1 MCPNTKNPDVARE
14 FNELVQATSEAAAYH
29 IWSLNNG
36 NAIDKAPNGA
46 ESKLFQTLLEH
57 YNGDRVKAIQAK
69 AKVYGS
75 SFIKWFGDWT
85 GNATYEV
92 YQGRTSEIDD
102 RRYNYW
108 SRYENDAKS
117 YGPNVR
123 KVRIDPSG
131 FLFKREQRWRT
142 NLNGERVFDWS
153 WSEEYEKVMAEF
165 KEKTGHDHF
174 DILDNSKEGLKKQN
188 EFFEFLESKGYKGY
202 AEFNELELTEEHDN
216 PYTVTFG
223 DNGIIDSEVSKVVD
237 ENGEPLVVWHGGAIG
252 IRIFRHSTNE
262 NSTTGTGHYID
273 PKTQEKIP
281 TDSERTI
288 FFSSNRFV
296 GTSYASLYGIQ
307 YFMHLQVL
315 AKDILWNSNADG
327 IHFSHSEFKRGIDD
341 MYEFLDQASEF
352 NPRFLSLKEYI
363 KKLKSENRRLTN
375 KREIEEIKKMVKEL
389 YNKLDD
395 YTARWLMN
403 KSEWEYVYNRAIRL
417 IDEYNNPDGIK
428 RLINGEIPETIKK
441 EWELYKKIEQQREK
455 EGKSKIVNYE
465 ELHVTLG
472 EDRFYIV
479 YDGNSLRLWTPDYSD
494 PKISEMTEEQLSQFL
509 TRAKYSAQAGIED
522 LNNNDYYR
530 AIKDKSQEY
539 PVYLNIK
546 NPLAHDYEGTHQ
558 GQGYKESQKYPF
570 GYIAARQVNKAIKD
584 GNDGVVYQNLYDPYL
599 ADNYGVF
606 NPNQIKSID
615 NQGPTPWEGTYSR
628 ENNDIYHSINAEQ
641 WYYDLVNLA
650 EELVIKRRSIS
661 LKNFNNI
668 HGTNFQY
675 SSKNRDSLRRNK
687 KPTVRGVNISN
698 VNDKVVDSNIVNKQ
712 ILLQYLTQKFGL
724 QYKIVDD
731 GVYSHGI
738 SADPASN
745 CCIRGNIVYIKESAA
760 AKVTQEQFIE
770 EFLHP
775 LVHNVYQTNKEL
787 SQKLLNEAKKDF
799 PDLVRQITGLYKEYG
814 ENIINEE
821 IIAQV
826 LSKYLSQEISK
837 SGFNNRNLINYIK
850 NFFQEIFDNFKDL
863 FGEID
868 IDYISNTKMFTLNG
882 RNIKDVLNYKEF
894 AELINSKQIVFDDRL
909 GLSDIRHHLN
919 VQNVSDVVAPP
930 LKQQLEWKKADLQG
944 EIRKLQD
951 KINTLER
958 NFIRKIPGKNMVL
971 STPYGDLASTYG
983 FIDNNARSIFGS
995 VSARFKM
1002 NKNNVESSLLFP
1014 SKWMFT
1020 PDNNYTRL
1028 KNSLRSNQ
1036 PQIAYNLLEYLKLQG
1051 FNRVYNDWQ
1060 LEHKVLDTQIPDV
1073 DLGVMGLGMFLE
1085 MSEKHASDELI
1096 EEFDQLYGKNAGQML
1111 SVEKRPDPNDEKATQ
1126 FRVSANIDELQSK
1139 IKQNNPEVRVSNDY
1153 INLIKSTQDTS
1164 HERSEEDKQMARSE
1178 IEKLVEQ
1185 QREYAK
1191 QIAEIEEQ
1199 IREEQNKEFKEWQE
1213 YLKTLGEGLEESCAL
1228 PF

>member
-1 MCPNTKNPDVARE
+1 MIICPNTKNPDVARE

-92 YQGRTSEIDD
+92 YQGRISEIDD

-108 SRYENDAKS
+108 SRYENDARW

-131 FLFKREQRWRT
+131 FLFKREQRWVEF
-142 NLNGERVFDWS
+142 NGEREFGWG

-202 AEFNELELTEEHDN
+202 AEINELELTEEHDN

-223 DNGIIDSEVSKVVD
+223 DNGIIDPEVSKVVD
-237 ENGEPLVVWHGGAIG
+237 ENGEPLVVWHGGAKD

-262 NSTTGTGHYID
+262 NTTTGTGHYID

-307 YFMHLQVL
+307 YFMHLQAL

-363 KKLKSENRRLTN
+363 KKLKNENRRLTN

-403 KSEWEYVYNRAIRL
+403 KSEWEYIYNRALNL
-417 IDEYNNPDGIK
+417 IDEYNNPEGIK
-428 RLINGEIPETIKK
+428 KLINGEIPETIKK
-441 EWELYKKIEQQREK
+441 EWELYKKIEKQREK
-455 EGKSKIVNYE
+455 EGKPKIANYE

-479 YDGNSLRLWTPDYSD
+479 YNGNSLRLWTPDYSD

-509 TRAKYSAQAGIED
+509 TRAKHSAQAGIED

-539 PVYLNIK
+539 AVYLNIK

-584 GNDGVVYQNLYDPYL
+584 GNDGVIYQNLYDPYL

-606 NPNQIKSID
+606 NPNQIKSATD

-628 ENNDIYHSINAEQ
+628 ENDDIYYNLKYLKLNTIEDYKILFENLLRDYYSFHRWHGLRETISESTRNRNKTIIQNILNLFGLPSGTIYLSDFGTGVKFNDKLLSENLSNLKDAIQDATPIDIMQARRVVDVFQQKFPQIKGVRLAANNKWNGKFENGYVYLNSKTFTSVAIEECIHPFVEAIFDENPQLFNNLLKEAQKEFKTLRLQIANAYKNKKKFTAEDRQKELVAQALSKHLADIINNREKQESIWRKAWNWILSKLGLNDVSKILETTTLQELAEQ
-641 WYYDLVNLA
+641 VYASNQIFIDDKY
-650 EELVIKRRSIS
+650 
-661 LKNFNNI
+661 FN
-668 HGTNFQY
+668 
-675 SSKNRDSLRRNK
+675 
-687 KPTVRGVNISN
+687 
-698 VNDKVVDSNIVNKQ
+698 
-712 ILLQYLTQKFGL
+712 TQK
-724 QYKIVDD
+724 Y
-731 GVYSHGI
+731 
-738 SADPASN
+738 N
-745 CCIRGNIVYIKESAA
+745 
-760 AKVTQEQFIE
+760 
-770 EFLHP
+770 
-775 LVHNVYQTNKEL
+775 
-787 SQKLLNEAKKDF
+787 LND
-799 PDLVRQITGLYKEYG
+799 
-814 ENIINEE
+814 
-821 IIAQV
+821 
-826 LSKYLSQEISK
+826 
-837 SGFNNRNLINYIK
+837 
-850 NFFQEIFDNFKDL
+850 
-863 FGEID
+863 
-868 IDYISNTKMFTLNG
+868 
-882 RNIKDVLNYKEF
+882 
-894 AELINSKQIVFDDRL
+894 QIVT
-909 GLSDIRHHLN
+909 
-919 VQNVSDVVAPP
+919 PP
-930 LKQQLEWKKADLQG
+930 LKQQLEFKKADLKG

-951 KINTLER
+951 KINILER
-958 NFIRKIPGKNMVL
+958 NFIRKIPGKNMII
-971 STPYGDLASTYG
+971 STPYGDLSSTYG
-983 FIDNNARSIFGS
+983 FIDNNAPSIFGQ

-1028 KNSLRSNQ
+1028 ENSLRSNQ
-1036 PQIAYNLLEYLKLQG
+1036 PQISYNLLEYLKLQG
-1051 FNRVYNDWQ
+1051 FNRVYSDWQ

-1085 MSEKHASDELI
+1085 MSGKYVSNELI
-1096 EEFDQLYGKNAGQML
+1096 EEFDRLYGKGAGQLL

-1126 FRVSANIDELQSK
+1126 FRVSANIDELQAK

-1153 INLIKSTQDTS
+1153 IALIKSTQDTS

-1199 IREEQNKEFKEWQE
+1199 IKEEQNKEFKEWQE